1 MQGILK
7 GCVIL
12 CTVYRDG
19 APVAP
24 VPPSLENIVFSPSQ
38 LCQHRGAVWL
48 NVRPF
53 FPERKSTVGNDPAL
67 SRPSMAVRSVQ
78 PCCVTMWHRVWPVR
92 QIWQESA
99 AARACYCP
107 HCLLPDRR
115 VRGTSLSF
123 SEVDFMACSWCSVH
137 DLVDDL
143 LLHIRELGSEMDKR
157 GGSKTWLH
165 C

>member
-53 FPERKSTVGNDPAL
+53 FQRESQL
-67 SRPSMAVRSVQ
+67 SAMILRLAVRPWRSVA
-78 PCCVTMWHRVWPVR
+78 VL
-92 QIWQESA
+92 
-99 AARACYCP
+99 CY
-107 HCLLPDRR
+107 HVAQGLA
-115 VRGTSLSF
+115 
-123 SEVDFMACSWCSVH
+123 SETDLAGVGCS
-137 DLVDDL
+137 
-143 LLHIRELGSEMDKR
+143 
-157 GGSKTWLH
+157 
-165 C
+165 